1 MGIRVCKW
9 VCDHSDE
16 SYHDLLSN
24 SFRWYYIFCRSF
36 VSDFWDRKRHAKKS
50 DKSGETVYW
59 NWISSTSCP
68 GLCYYGNPAEIQA
81 NYYAYNICCMLHKV
95 ILTFFQ
101 FCGWNRKHSNACTS
115 VFGRGSYSVCWVKKN
130 FLYSHR
136 LLFCIQFAIISRV
149 NDYQICER
157 KKWRKKGS
165 SDKLT

>member
-16 SYHDLLSN
+16 NYHDLLSN

-36 VSDFWDRKRHAKKS
+36 VSDFWDRKRNAKKS

-101 FCGWNRKHSNACTS
+101 FCGWNRKHSNASTS
-115 VFGRGSYSVCWVKKN
+115 VFERGSYSVCWVKIKQEGWN
-130 FLYSHR
+130 YVLAMFRNL
-136 LLFCIQFAIISRV
+136 
-149 NDYQICER
+149 D
-157 KKWRKKGS
+157 GP
-165 SDKLT
+165 